1 MPHNIVIV
9 GGNFGAHVAR
19 ALSSSLDPKLYNL
32 ILINARPFRFNN
44 IACARM
50 VVSDADHLDSEDAA
64 FIPYAKLFYKGN
76 GTFICGT
83 VTAIEKEGNLVRGG
97 RVVLAD
103 GQKIDFHV
111 LVLATGSVWGG
122 AMAVPDSPEDI
133 SRFLEGTR
141 KMFSNSKG
149 VVLVGGGP
157 IAIEIAGEVRDEWP
171 DKPVNIIHCRHKL
184 LSDVYPDKFRDAVVT
199 NLEARGIDVVL
210 DDTVDLNLPSGAT
223 SVTTHKGKTVSGD
236 LILPMWGTKPN
247 TAYIAKSFGR
257 GALAKDS
264 CVRVLPTLQ
273 LPDHPEIFALGDMID
288 WPEVKQA
295 LKAIAHAKIVVAN
308 VLNYLK
314 DKPLKSYGGS
324 HEALMLTGGK
334 NDGIGYIGLLW
345 GIIVG
350 AWLVKPYSARNLG
363 VPIFRRDS
371 GY

>member
-64 FIPYAKLFYKGN
+64 FIPYDKLFYKGN

-83 VTAIEKEGNLVRGG
+83 VTAIEKEGKVRGG

-141 KMFSNSKG
+141 KMFSHSKG

-157 IAIEIAGEVRDEWP
+157 IAI
-171 DKPVNIIHCRHKL
+171 
-184 LSDVYPDKFRDAVVT
+184 
-199 NLEARGIDVVL
+199 
-210 DDTVDLNLPSGAT
+210 
-223 SVTTHKGKTVSGD
+223 GKS
-236 LILPMWGTKPN
+236 ILP
-247 TAYIAKSFGR
+247 
-257 GALAKDS
+257 
-264 CVRVLPTLQ
+264 
-273 LPDHPEIFALGDMID
+273 
-288 WPEVKQA
+288 
-295 LKAIAHAKIVVAN
+295 
-308 VLNYLK
+308 
-314 DKPLKSYGGS
+314 
-324 HEALMLTGGK
+324 
-334 NDGIGYIGLLW
+334 
-345 GIIVG
+345 
-350 AWLVKPYSARNLG
+350 
-363 VPIFRRDS
+363 
-371 GY
+371 

>member
-1 MPHNIVIV
+1 MPRGVVVV

-32 ILINARPFRFNN
+32 TLIDARPFRFNN
-44 IACARM
+44 IASARM
-50 VVSDADHLDSEDAA
+50 VVSDADHLASEDAA
-64 FIPYAKLFYKGN
+64 FIPYDKLFHNKN

-83 VTAIEKEGNLVRGG
+83 VTAIEKEGKVGG

-111 LVLATGSVWGG
+111 LVLATGSLWSG
-122 AMAVPDSPEDI
+122 AMAVPDSSEDI

-141 KMFSNSKG
+141 KMFNDSKG
-149 VVLVGGGP
+149 LVFVGGGP
-157 IAIEIAGEVRDEWP
+157 VAIEIAGEVRDEWP
-171 DKPVNIIHCRHKL
+171 DKPVTIIHRRTKL
-184 LSDVYPDKFRDAVVT
+184 LTDVYPDSFRDAAVT

-210 DDTVDLNLPSGAT
+210 DDTVDLDIPAGAT
-223 SVTTHKGKTVSGD
+223 SVTTHKGKVVPGD

-247 TAYIAKSFGR
+247 TAYVAESFGR
-257 GALAKDS
+257 EALAKDD

-295 LKAIAHAKIVVAN
+295 LKAEAHGNIVAAN

-324 HEALMLTGGK
+324 PECC
-334 NDGIGYIGLLW
+334 ILW
-345 GIIVG
+345 GFVVG
-350 AWLVKPYSARNLG
+350 AWLVKLILARNLQ
-363 VPIFRRDS
+363 VPQFRRGT